1 MANFKEGITKST
13 KAISESAKKLAGNE
27 TFTKIVLPVGTTT
40 VSTAL
45 AVNRI
50 VNNKK
55 QHKEHMKEYE
65 ELSDKIDK
73 LTEKVEKSNKDDIK
87 KEKMS
92 IFKKK
97 KKRFSLLGGGFGK
110 PAPRSLVIEGIKK
123 VAEESRLR
131 SSNTSSEN
139 LLDIVKTIDDP
150 RNTFNSYPE
159 DSSNPLSLYQSGDIL
174 IITFRY
180 LDNSS
185 INKLNQ
191 VLESYCR
198 TFKNTDYSSEL
209 SVSGTPTY
217 SFVEVWIAE
226 NSLEYLVKRLIS
238 CGFSIN
244 VIS

>member
-1 MANFKEGITKST
+1 MANFKKGLVKST
-13 KAISESAKKLAGNE
+13 KAISEGAKKLAGNE

-40 VSTAL
+40 ISTAL

-50 VNNKK
+50 ISNKK

-73 LTEKVEKSNKDDIK
+73 LTEKVEKSNKDSIK

-92 IFKKK
+92 IFK

-110 PAPRSLVIEGIKK
+110 PSPRSLVIEGIKK

-150 RNTFNSYPE
+150 RNTFNNYPE

-180 LDNSS
+180 LDCSN